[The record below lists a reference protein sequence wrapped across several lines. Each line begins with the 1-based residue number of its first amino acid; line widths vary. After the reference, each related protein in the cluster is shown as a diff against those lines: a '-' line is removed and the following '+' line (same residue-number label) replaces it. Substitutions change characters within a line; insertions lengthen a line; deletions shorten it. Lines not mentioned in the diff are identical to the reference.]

1 MTIYNWL
8 CLFGVPGMVT
18 AVSAYLINK
27 IKKQKQEIEALKL
40 GMQALL
46 RAQMV
51 NEYQRWRSEKSG
63 VPLYVK
69 DNFEN
74 VWKQY
79 EALGK
84 NGVMTDI
91 HNRFVSLPVSDEI

>member
-18 AVSAYLINK
+18 ALFAYLVGK
-27 IKKQKQEIEALKL
+27 IKKQKHEIEALKL

-46 RAQMV
+46 RAKMIDD
-51 NEYQRWRSEKSG
+51 YQTWRNVPGG
-63 VPLYVK
+63 VPISVK
-69 DNFEN
+69 DSFEN
-74 VWKQY
+74 IWKQY

-84 NGVMTDI
+84 NGVMTDT
-91 HNRFVSLPVSDEI
+91 HERFMALPISDES